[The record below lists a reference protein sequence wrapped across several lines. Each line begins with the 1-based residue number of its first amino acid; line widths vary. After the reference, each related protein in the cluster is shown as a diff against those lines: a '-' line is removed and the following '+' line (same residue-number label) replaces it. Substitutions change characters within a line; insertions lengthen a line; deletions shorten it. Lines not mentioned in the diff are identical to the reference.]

1 MDERE
6 RNELINE
13 CMYAVDDI
21 AVRFVNRVTDRLANS
36 DLSKEDLENLLNA
49 LKTIA
54 DLDVQ

>member
-1 MDERE
+1 MDE

-13 CMYAVDDI
+13 CMYVIDDI
-21 AVRFVNRVTDRLANS
+21 SVRFVNRIADRLANS

-49 LKTIA
+49 LKTIV

>member
-1 MDERE
+1 ME

-13 CMYAVDDI
+13 CMYVVDDI

-36 DLSKEDLENLLNA
+36 DLSNEELENLLNA